1 MTGSRGSMQEIKGV
15 EDTPGHIYMEESV
28 NEAGRFVKGGVKR

>member
-1 MTGSRGSMQEIKGV
+1 MTGFRGSMQEIKGV

-28 NEAGRFVKGGVKR
+28 NEAGRFVKGGVKQ

>member
-1 MTGSRGSMQEIKGV
+1 MTGSRGSMQEIKG
-15 EDTPGHIYMEESV
+15 PGHIYMEESM